1 MSARIRTGY
10 SFRKA
15 AGHLTAVAA
24 VLKEQGRTHALIT
37 DTASTYGWVQ
47 WGMTTLAAG
56 MKPVFGVELA
66 VSHDIK
72 AKRPTVDYWTFIA
85 RDDLRP
91 LHDLIGIATEQFR
104 YEPLLTVEQAAGS
117 ASTLNVIMGHRS
129 AVAEIE
135 PRPHLWFGVGP
146 AVSPGQWRRVLKSE
160 HRFVAV
166 SDNRFPRERDRSLY
180 ELACGRRSDT
190 QSYPQWILSD
200 KEWLASMSHLE
211 EFGGVG
217 AAAIIALDNRDD
229 ILEASTATLQRAEM
243 AHPDRPYG
251 LLEMCQRGAERL
263 GVNLGTQPYAARLR
277 RELELIVAKKFED
290 YFYMVADIV
299 NVARSSMMVGPARGS
314 SCGSLV
320 CYLLGIT
327 SVDPIPFG
335 LLFERFID
343 VNRADLPDIDID
355 FSEQHRDIIFRYV
368 RDKYGSHRV
377 ARLGTVNLFQARSAL
392 KAAAFAL
399 DIPPWSIA
407 SLADQAE
414 LVGIEQALAGHLLN
428 RTHPEIALAAQL
440 EGHPSHAGQHPAGIV
455 ITAGPVADV
464 VAIDR
469 RTGATMCDYRDAE
482 ALNLLKI
489 DMLGLTQLSVFEDAL
504 ELANLASN
512 ALGLLSPY
520 DDRKALHIINSRR
533 YAGIFQFNGQ
543 ALQNL
548 ANQITITSIDDIVAL
563 TALARPGPLDSGEAQ
578 RWVRIRLNKEA
589 PSYIH
594 PLFEPILKPT
604 LGVVIY
610 QEQIMQICR
619 AVGMSWEEVSAVRRL
634 ISKSAG
640 PEALDKHQQ
649 SFKLGAIKHGAS
661 EKVADE
667 VWDVLRASGAYSFNK
682 SHAVAYG
689 IISYWCCWLKG
700 HYPLEFAAATLSHAS
715 EDTQIKLLRELEREG
730 IGYIPADKNVSID
743 KWTVGDVCGQR
754 KLVGPLSNIIG
765 IGPKHQA
772 AILSARS
779 RPMEKLPDRIG
790 KLLASPRTKIDNL
803 YPVRTEISRL
813 MPDPKALNIAS
824 QPVEISKVQ
833 TNGEKQLV
841 MVFGRVAELREK
853 IVDGIHSLNLWIE
866 DDSDRI
872 FAKVGRYDF
881 DQIGKEIMQHGEG
894 YYAIKG
900 TVPAGFRMIWV
911 EAYRFIGA
919 GHGKQD
925 RHQDTVAE

>member
-1 MSARIRTGY
+1 MSVRIRTGY

-24 VLKEQGRTHALIT
+24 VLKEQACTHAPIT

-47 WGMTTLAAG
+47 WDKIVRAAG
-56 MKPVFGVELA
+56 MHPCFGVELS

-72 AKRPTVDYWTFIA
+72 AKRPTVDYWTFLA

-91 LHDLIGIATEQFR
+91 LHEIIGVATEQFR
-104 YEPLLTVEQAAGS
+104 YEPLLTVEQATS
-117 ASTLNVIMGHRS
+117 AASALNVIMGHRS
-129 AVAEIE
+129 AVADIE

-146 AVSPGQWRRVLKSE
+146 AVSTGQWKRVLKTE

-166 SDNRFPRERDRSLY
+166 SDNRFPREGERSLY

-200 KEWLASMSHLE
+200 KEWLASVSHLE
-211 EFGGVG
+211 EFSR
-217 AAAIIALDNRDD
+217 ATAPSIALGNRDE
-229 ILEASTATLQRAEM
+229 ILAASTASLQRAEM
-243 AHPDRPYG
+243 AHPDRPYT
-251 LLEMCQRGAERL
+251 LMEMCQLGAERL
-263 GVNLGTQPYAARLR
+263 GIDLGRQPYAARLR
-277 RELELIVAKKFED
+277 RELTLIVAKKFED

-355 FSEQHRDIIFRYV
+355 FSEQHRDVIFKYV

-392 KAAAFAL
+392 RAAALAL
-399 DIPPWSIA
+399 DIPPWSVA
-407 SLADQAE
+407 SVADQAE
-414 LVGIEQALAGHLLN
+414 AVGIEQALSGHPLM
-428 RTHPEIALAAQL
+428 RQYPELALSAKL

-469 RTGATMCDYRDAE
+469 RNGATMCDYRDAE
-482 ALNLLKI
+482 VLNLLKI

-504 ELANLASN
+504 ELANLDPK
-512 ALGLLSPY
+512 ALGLLNPY
-520 DDRKALHIINSRR
+520 NDQKALHVINSRR

-578 RWVRIRLNKEA
+578 RWVRIRLNKEVA
-589 PSYIH
+589 SFIH
-594 PLFEPILKPT
+594 PLFEPILQPT

-610 QEQIMQICR
+610 QEQVMQICR
-619 AVGMSWEEVSAVRRL
+619 AVGMTWEEVSAVRRL

-640 PEALDKHQQ
+640 ALELDKYEAA
-649 SFKLGAIKHGAS
+649 FELGCINNGIDKNTFLHL
-661 EKVADE
+661 
-667 VWDVLRASGAYSFNK
+667 WDVLRASGAYSFNK

-689 IISYWCCWLKG
+689 IISYWCCWLKA
-700 HYPLEFAAATLSHAS
+700 HYPLEFAAATLSHAGD
-715 EDTQIKLLRELEREG
+715 DTQIKLLRELEREG
-730 IGYIPADKNVSID
+730 IGYVPADKNVSID
-743 KWTVGDVCGQR
+743 KWTVGVVGEHR

-803 YPVRTEISRL
+803 YPVRTEINRL
-813 MPDPKALNIAS
+813 MPDPKALNITS
-824 QPVEISKVQ
+824 QPIEISKVQ

-841 MVFGRVAELREK
+841 MVFGRVDELREK
-853 IVDGIHSLNLWIE
+853 IVNGIHSLNLWIE

-894 YYAIKG
+894 YYALKG
-900 TVPAGFRMIWV
+900 TVPAGFRMIWI
-911 EAYRFIGA
+911 EGYRFIGA
-919 GHGKQD
+919 GHGKQAD
-925 RHQDTVAE
+925 QDTVAE

>member
-24 VLKEQGRTHALIT
+24 VLKEQGRTHAPIT

-47 WGMTTLAAG
+47 WDRIVRASG
-56 MKPVFGVELA
+56 MKPCFGVELA

-72 AKRPTVDYWTFIA
+72 AKRPTVDYWTFLA

-91 LHDLIGIATEQFR
+91 LHEIIGVATEQFR
-104 YEPLLTVEQAAGS
+104 YEPLLTVEQATS
-117 ASTLNVIMGHRS
+117 AASALNVIMGHRS
-129 AVAEIE
+129 AVADIE

-146 AVSPGQWRRVLKSE
+146 AISIGQIRRVLKTA

-166 SDNRFPRERDRSLY
+166 SDNRFPHEGERSLY

-200 KEWLASMSHLE
+200 DEWRINIANHLE
-211 EFGGVG
+211 EFSGV
-217 AAAIIALDNRDD
+217 AFSEIALDNRDE

-251 LLEMCQRGAERL
+251 LLEMCQLGAQRL
-263 GVNLGTQPYAARLR
+263 GIDLGRQPYAARLR

-355 FSEQHRDIIFRYV
+355 FSEQHREVIFRYV
-368 RDKYGSHRV
+368 RDKYGAHRV

-392 KAAAFAL
+392 KAAALAL

-407 SLADQAE
+407 SVADQAE
-414 LVGIEQALAGHLLN
+414 AVGIEQALKGHLLA
-428 RTHPEIALAAQL
+428 RTYPELALAAKL

-455 ITAGPVADV
+455 ITAGAVSDV

-504 ELANLASN
+504 ELANLDPK
-512 ALGLLSPY
+512 ALGQLNPY
-520 DDRKALHIINSRR
+520 NDQKALHVINSRR

-543 ALQNL
+543 AQQNL

-589 PSYIH
+589 PSYIQE
-594 PLFEPILKPT
+594 LFEPILKPT

-619 AVGMSWEEVSAVRRL
+619 AVGMSWEDVSSMRRL

-640 PEALDKHQQ
+640 PEALDAHRVVFIGNGLKAGLHQ
-649 SFKLGAIKHGAS
+649 LAL
-661 EKVADE
+661 ENM
-667 VWDVLRASGAYSFNK
+667 WDVLRASGAYSFNK

-689 IISYWCCWLKG
+689 IISYWCCWLKA

-715 EDTQIKLLRELEREG
+715 DDTQIKLLRELEREG
-730 IGYIPADKNVSID
+730 IGYVPADKNVSID
-743 KWTVGDVCGQR
+743 KWTVGNVNGQR

-803 YPVRTEISRL
+803 YPVRTEINRL
-813 MPDPKALNIAS
+813 MPDPKKLNITS
-824 QPVEISKVQ
+824 HPIEISKVQ

-841 MVFGRVAELREK
+841 LVFGRVDELREK

-894 YYAIKG
+894 YYALKG
-900 TVPAGFRMIWV
+900 TVPAGFRMIWI
-911 EAYRFIGA
+911 EGYRFIGA
-919 GHGKQD
+919 GHGKQAD
-925 RHQDTVAE
+925 KNPDAE